1 MRIDEI
7 TTDELDEILERRVW
21 AKSGNKLVRK
31 TRCMSG
37 PRKGRVVSNPSQCS
51 KPKDMKKSRTLKRT
65 KAAKGAR
72 MKMKAKKTKRTN
84 PLSKRLRKMN
94 KRR

>member
-7 TTDELDEILERRVW
+7 TTEELDDILEKRVW
-21 AKSGNKLVRK
+21 AKAGKKIVRK

-51 KPKDMKKSRTLKRT
+51 KPKNMKKSRTMKRT
-65 KAAKGAR
+65 QASKGAR
-72 MKMKAKKTKRTN
+72 MKMKARKTKRTN
-84 PLSKRLRKMN
+84 ALSKRVRKMN
-94 KRR
+94 KR